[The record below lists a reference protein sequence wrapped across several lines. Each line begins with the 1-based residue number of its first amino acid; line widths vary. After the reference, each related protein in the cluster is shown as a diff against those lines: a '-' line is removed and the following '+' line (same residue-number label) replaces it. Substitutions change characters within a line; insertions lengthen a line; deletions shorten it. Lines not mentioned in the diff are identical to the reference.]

1 MENLMD
7 GKQSSV
13 RPLYYVVPCKLY
25 FIIIK
30 NKMKTTTQE
39 NLYKKTA
46 VPELVQQFYIYLV
59 CQ

>member
-1 MENLMD
+1 M
-7 GKQSSV
+7 
-13 RPLYYVVPCKLY
+13 RTIP
-25 FIIIK
+25 
-30 NKMKTTTQE
+30 QE